1 MSTEHPAD
9 AALARAAWRLVP
21 LAMAIYI
28 ASFIDRVNV
37 GFAALTMNKALGFSP
52 EVYGFGAGIFFLSY
66 SMFEVP
72 SNLMMERFG
81 ARTWMCR
88 IMVAWGLLSMLTAFV
103 TGPISFYS
111 IRFIL
116 GLAEAGFVPGILL
129 YFTYWFPVATR
140 SRITALFTMGI
151 PLSNVIGAPISSY
164 FLGID
169 AFDLHGWQWMFI
181 AEGLPSL
188 LLGAIVYLWLPD
200 GPATAR
206 WLMPEEKRAILAHL
220 AEQPKR
226 ELHSFG
232 AMLSDW
238 RVWALALPDFC
249 IAFGLYCL
257 GLWLPQMVKGLGH
270 DAAHTGWIVVIP
282 YGFSVAMMWAFGWSS
297 DRSGKPVLH
306 VALSSVLAAFGFCLA
321 AMAPSD
327 VGVITGFSLA
337 ASGMFA
343 GLSTF
348 WAVPP
353 LLLEGTAAAG
363 GLALIGTFGNLSGLV
378 GPYAVGWLKQH
389 TGDYHSGMWL
399 CASTQLLA
407 AMLILWLGRSI
418 KSTHHG
424 RT

>member
-1 MSTEHPAD
+1 MSIRHPAD

-37 GFAALTMNKALGFSP
+37 GFAALTMNKDLNFSP

-66 SMFEVP
+66 SMFEIP
-72 SNLMMERFG
+72 SNLILHKIG
-81 ARTWMCR
+81 ARFWMCR
-88 IMVAWGLLSMLTAFV
+88 IMLTWGLLSMLTAFV
-103 TGPISFYS
+103 TGPISFYG
-111 IRFIL
+111 IRFLL

-129 YFTYWFPVATR
+129 YFTYWFPAATR
-140 SRITALFTMGI
+140 SRITALLIMGI
-151 PLSNVIGAPISSY
+151 PLSSVIGSPISGY
-164 FLGID
+164 FLGIE
-169 AFDLHGWQWMFI
+169 AFGLHGWQWMFI

-188 LLGAIVYLWLPD
+188 LLGVIVFLWLPD
-200 GPATAR
+200 TPATAR
-206 WLMPEEKRAILAHL
+206 WLTPDEKQLIAVRL
-220 AEQPKR
+220 AEQPQR

-238 RVWALALPDFC
+238 RVWALTLPDFC

-270 DAAHTGWIVVIP
+270 DTAHTGWIVMIP
-282 YGFSVAMMWAFGWSS
+282 YVFSAVMMWACGWSS
-297 DRSGKPVLH
+297 DRSGRPVLH
-306 VALSSVLAAFGFCLA
+306 VALSSILASFGFFIA
-321 AMAPSD
+321 AMARSD
-327 VGVITGFSLA
+327 VGMITGFSLA

-343 GLSTF
+343 GLATF

-363 GLALIGTFGNLSGLV
+363 GLALIGTFGNLSGLA
-378 GPYAVGWLKQH
+378 GPYAIGWLKQH
-389 TGDYHSGMWL
+389 SGDYHSGMWL

-418 KSTHHG
+418 TTKV
-424 RT
+424 